1 MKPIFIGITGG
12 TGAGKSTIANSLQDK
27 YPNKIGLVQLDDYF
41 KPSTEVTEFKG
52 YRNWDHPNMLDFDK
66 IVKDLSE
73 LSQGKSVMIETK
85 NEKLNPEYKKTRK
98 KVSVELS
105 PKPIILV
112 EGHFVLFDERIRGFL
127 DTSIWL
133 DVDYE
138 KRWERRVH
146 FKYPEYKE
154 KVLKPMHDKFVEPT
168 KKYADHI
175 IKASAL
181 TESQIER
188 EVEDIISLCSR

>member
-1 MKPIFIGITGG
+1 MEPIFVGIVGG
-12 TGAGKSTIANSLQDK
+12 TGAGKSKISNMLQDK
-27 YPNKIGLVQLDDYF
+27 YPNKIGLIQLDDYF
-41 KPSTEVTEFKG
+41 KSSTEVAEFKG
-52 YRNWDHPNMLDFDK
+52 FRNWDHPNMLHFDK
-66 IVKDLSE
+66 IVEDLSE
-73 LSQGKSVMIETK
+73 LSQGKSITINTK
-85 NEKLNPEYKKTRK
+85 NKKLNPEYKETGK
-98 KVSVELS
+98 KISVELN

-112 EGHFVLFDERIRGFL
+112 EGHFVLFDERIRNFL

-138 KRWERRVH
+138 TRWDRRVH

-175 IKASAL
+175 INASDL
-181 TESQIER
+181 TKDQILK
-188 EVEDIISLCSR
+188 EVEKILFT